1 MTPTNLLA
9 PQDILWKIIESYG
22 HDPGE
27 VFSRVGLTREML
39 FKQGARIAHQ
49 TLRHLWDET
58 TTLIKDPCLGLRA
71 ARFWHPSYFNAL
83 GYAWLAS
90 STLRE
95 ALSRFERY
103 IKVLT
108 QDINVGLDDTPD
120 GLTFTMSGALENPV
134 RMDFCL
140 ATMMAM
146 CRLNFGPNLAPVGV
160 HFIHPEPACSEKYFA
175 FFKGPVYFDAANDCL
190 ILKTKDAD
198 QRLPGGNPHL
208 AQINDRI
215 IIRYLASLSNDDIVH
230 RTQTAII
237 DLLPSGNVS
246 DEKVARKLYLSE
258 RSLQRKLQQTGTS
271 FRRLLDTTRAELAKQ
286 YIQDPGVDL
295 TEIAFLLGFSEHS
308 SFSRAY
314 KRWTGQTPSAS
325 RRAAV
330 HI

>member
-27 VFSRVGLTREML
+27 VFARVGLTREML

-49 TLRHLWDET
+49 TVRHLWDET
-58 TTLIKDPCLGLRA
+58 TSLIKDPCLGLRA
-71 ARFWHPSYFNAL
+71 ARFWHPSCFNAL

-95 ALSRFERY
+95 ALSRFDRY
-103 IKVLT
+103 IKLLS
-108 QDINVGLDDTPD
+108 QDIHVHLDDTPE
-120 GLTFTMSGALENPV
+120 GLSFTMSDSLENPV

-140 ATMMAM
+140 ATVMAM

-160 HFIHPEPACSEKYFA
+160 HIIHPEPSCSEKYFA
-175 FFKGPVYFDAANDCL
+175 FFKCPIYFDAASDSL
-190 ILKTKDAD
+190 ILKKKDAD

-215 IIRYLASLSNDDIVH
+215 IIRYLAALSNDDIVH

-237 DLLPSGNVS
+237 DLLPSGQVT
-246 DEKVARKLYLSE
+246 DEKVARKLFLSE

-271 FRRLLDTTRAELAKQ
+271 FRKLLNMTREELAKQ

-308 SFSRAY
+308 SFSRAF
-314 KRWTGQTPSAS
+314 KRWTGLTPSEN